1 MGLLLR
7 ERAGKS
13 SLYLHVRSGRARW
26 RFPGD
31 LCPGPVMGIISA
43 ALCQLNIK
51 WNYKLLV
58 YYKSFKVS
66 LDSPSPVESQA
77 VSIEVLICFI
87 VHGSPPATWIFYAP
101 TSLRMEFCVIRASP
115 SDCPLL
121 FWFPY
126 SVANLIGDRRNKFR
140 PTAIHI
146 ANIHIQRIWKQV
158 SLSFILS
165 S

>member
-1 MGLLLR
+1 MLGNRRFICMFDPDGPGGDSRVICAPARSWELFLQ
-7 ERAGKS
+7 
-13 SLYLHVRSGRARW
+13 LYASW
-26 RFPGD
+26 ISN
-31 LCPGPVMGIISA
+31 GI
-43 ALCQLNIK
+43 
-51 WNYKLLV
+51 YKLLV

-101 TSLRMEFCVIRASP
+101 TSLRTEFCVIRASP